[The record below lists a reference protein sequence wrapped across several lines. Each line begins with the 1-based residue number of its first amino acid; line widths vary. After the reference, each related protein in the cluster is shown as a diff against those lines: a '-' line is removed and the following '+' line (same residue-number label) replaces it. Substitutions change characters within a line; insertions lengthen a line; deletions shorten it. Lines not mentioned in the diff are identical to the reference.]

1 MTAPNVM
8 QRDAAARQTP
18 TGLVLPLPS
27 PLLAM
32 LPPELQGL
40 PMQWFVEPIII
51 LAVPPLTART
61 GQWTTDKNHAFAA
74 FYGSLKVRSSD
85 NQTDRDA
92 DPAAFIMTDTQNQQY
107 QPPGQLIDVANAWG
121 NAKQPA
127 IWPVPL
133 VVGPN
138 SGIILTV
145 TNQSAANTNNYN
157 FAFMGALID
166 VPPGLQL

>member
-1 MTAPNVM
+1 MTAPNTM
-8 QRDAAARQTP
+8 QRDAAFRQSP
-18 TGLVLPLPS
+18 DGLVLPLPS

-32 LPPELQGL
+32 LPPEYQGF

-51 LAVPPLTART
+51 LAVAPTT
-61 GQWTTDKNHAFAA
+61 SKQGTFTTDKNHAFAT
-74 FYGSLKVRSSD
+74 FWGSLKVRSQD

-92 DPAAFIMTDTQNQQY
+92 DPAVVSMSDTSNLQY
-107 QPPGQLIDVANAWG
+107 QPQATGIDVALEWG

-133 VVGPN
+133 LVKPN

-157 FAFMGALID
+157 FGFIGALIT
-166 VPPGLQL
+166 VPPGFTG